1 MIDKKLLEKAK
12 KMWIDVNV
20 EILSKKWLSDEV
32 INEVL
37 EWSIDW
43 REWKDE
49 FYTLEETKVI
59 LDKKFNS
66 NVVECIN

>member
-12 KMWIDVNV
+12 KMWIDVDV
-20 EILSKKWLSDEV
+20 EILSKKWLPDEV
-32 INEVL
+32 INEIL

-49 FYTLEETKVI
+49 NFIDYDEYIKYKLSS
-59 LDKKFNS
+59 KKLKA
-66 NVVECIN
+66 CIN